1 MEQTNVPVPEGERDI
16 HMQSSVL
23 TNAYDV
29 RAGEFQTAG
38 DASASIKRKLKQLG
52 VNSNVLRRIAV
63 ASYEAE
69 LNLIIHS
76 NGGQLKLEITPDAII
91 LVSEDSGPGIA
102 DLSKAMQEGF
112 STANEEARD
121 LGFGAGMGLPNMK
134 RNADGFEI
142 ESEVGKGT
150 RIQMAFKLA

>member
-1 MEQTNVPVPEGERDI
+1 
-16 HMQSSVL
+16 MQSNIL

-38 DASASIKRKLKQLG
+38 DASASIKRKLKQIG
-52 VNSNVLRRIAV
+52 VNSAVLRRIAV

-76 NGGQLKLEITPDAII
+76 NGGQLKLEMTPDSII
-91 LVSEDSGPGIA
+91 LVSEDIGPGIA
-102 DLSKAMQEGF
+102 DISKAMQEGF
-112 STANEEARD
+112 STASEEARD

-150 RIQMAFKLA
+150 RIQMSFKLA